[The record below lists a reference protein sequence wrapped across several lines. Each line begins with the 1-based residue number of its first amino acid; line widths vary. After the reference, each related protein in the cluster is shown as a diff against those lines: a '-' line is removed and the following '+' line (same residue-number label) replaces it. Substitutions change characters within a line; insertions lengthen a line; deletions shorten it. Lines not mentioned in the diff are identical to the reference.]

1 MSKGNRGGRKPKP
14 SSVKKRQGN
23 PGHRPINENEPAF
36 EGRTTPPQHLDPI
49 AKQEWRRLAPRLFV
63 HEMLTPADRTAFAA
77 YCSAYSRLAQA
88 ERFLASPAAGGSLV
102 YKTLGGA
109 IKPWPHVG
117 IAERAAVQMHRFS
130 IEFGLTPSARSRLHI
145 PSPEK
150 PSSDESFLFDADG
163 ETATDE
169 CEKDAAN

>member
-14 SSVKKRQGN
+14 SAVKKRQGN

-36 EGRTTPPQHLDPI
+36 EGKTTAPLHLDTI
-49 AKQEWRRLAPRLFV
+49 AKTEWRRLAPRLFV
-63 HEMLTPADRTAFAA
+63 HNMLTPADRTAFAA

-88 ERFLASPAAGGSLV
+88 ERFLASSAAGGSLV
-102 YKTLGGA
+102 YKTEGGA

-130 IEFGLTPSARSRLHI
+130 TEFGLTPSARSRLNI
-145 PSPEK
+145 PDPKK
-150 PSSDESFLFDADG
+150 PSSDEDFLFGDDG
-163 ETATDE
+163 ESAIDE
-169 CEKDAAN
+169 CENDAAN